1 MQRLLITDRH
11 GQDHTGESRGLG
23 AQFVLTIWRFFLF
36 SASFYHISTFF
47 FVFFLLLSLQKRRA
61 RQRERATSIMACQ
74 LSKPFVCSAYNQ
86 HRPPLPNHP
95 VRLVLF
101 PSTRLVLFHLFFFF
115 LSDSSRNA
123 PFGVCSRDGQA
134 HKIIEICSRSPSVFF
149 YLSLFISKYKI
160 NSVFS
165 LHGGW
170 WLINHAA
177 ASIDSRLPFGCQ
189 WCGPHCS
196 ATFPAFCR
204 MARPSRFPES
214 TETKTKTKGN

>member
-1 MQRLLITDRH
+1 MVRITQAKVGVSAR
-11 GQDHTGESRGLG
+11 SSSWPFG
-23 AQFVLTIWRFFLF
+23 AFSCSPPRFIISQLFFL
-36 SASFYHISTFF
+36 SSSSSSRYK
-47 FVFFLLLSLQKRRA
+47 KRRA

-214 TETKTKTKGN
+214 TETKKQKQKETK

>member
-1 MQRLLITDRH
+1 MVRITQAKVGVSAR
-11 GQDHTGESRGLG
+11 SSSWPFG
-23 AQFVLTIWRFFLF
+23 AFSCSPPRFIISQLFFLSSSSSSRYKKEERDRENAQHPSWRVSCQSLSCAARTTNIAHLCRTTR
-36 SASFYHISTFF
+36 SALCYF
-47 FVFFLLLSLQKRRA
+47 
-61 RQRERATSIMACQ
+61 
-74 LSKPFVCSAYNQ
+74 P
-86 HRPPLPNHP
+86 
-95 VRLVLF
+95 RLDLF
-101 PSTRLVLFHLFFFF
+101 CFIFFFF

-214 TETKTKTKGN
+214 TETKKQKQRETK